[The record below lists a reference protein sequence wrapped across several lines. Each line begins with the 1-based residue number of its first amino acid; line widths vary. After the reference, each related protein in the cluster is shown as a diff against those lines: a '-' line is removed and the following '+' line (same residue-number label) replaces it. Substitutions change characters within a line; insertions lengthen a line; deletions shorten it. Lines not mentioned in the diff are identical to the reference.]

1 MKSLVLLHGWGFN
14 AKVWDQFIPYL
25 ENNFTITALNLF
37 HTEPL
42 NLETITQHVLK
53 NTPEKAFYLGWSLG
67 GLIAMNIA
75 IHHPEKISKLVTI
88 ASTPKFIASD
98 NWPGMSNALLE
109 KFYESLKTDYK
120 KTLQQFIALQFYGSQ
135 TDRTVIQTLKKQ
147 LSNNE
152 PPSVTMLSDTLDI
165 LKKTDLRNE
174 LKKITC
180 PQFYLFGRCD
190 TLVPEGITQAIQPL
204 APTAKIEMLPKVSHA
219 PFLSNPELC
228 ATKIKEFLL

>member
-14 AKVWDQFIPYL
+14 AKVWGQFIPYL

-180 PQFYLFGRCD
+180 PQFYLFGRYD
-190 TLVPEGITQAIQPL
+190 TLVPEGITQ
-204 APTAKIEMLPKVSHA
+204 
-219 PFLSNPELC
+219 
-228 ATKIKEFLL
+228 